1 MAQPLNKIMNEFVFS
16 DCQVG
21 IRTISVVTENPTQ
34 IVLSQEGIYL
44 LM

>member
-34 IVLSQEGIYL
+34 IVLSQEGIYS